1 MRCWSRKPLMCR
13 HQLVYLGE
21 FRMTVYESITD
32 GKVHMAL
39 SRGDL
44 SGDDPVL
51 TRVQAATHVVDVF
64 GFQTSDSW
72 LQIEMA
78 LKKIAEE
85 GRGVF
90 LYMNIAGQD
99 SAEVIRTLKTHL
111 GQKTD
116 NEGLT
121 NAVGDGALREM
132 GTGAQILLDLGVGN
146 MKLMTNNPRKIVG
159 LEGFGLKVVERVPL
173 QVPVSKDNLPFLR
186 ARRLELGHWL
196 NEETIQDDN
205 S

>member
-1 MRCWSRKPLMCR
+1 M
-13 HQLVYLGE
+13 
-21 FRMTVYESITD
+21 
-32 GKVHMAL
+32 
-39 SRGDL
+39 
-44 SGDDPVL
+44 L

-64 GFQTSDSW
+64 GFQTTDSW

-78 LKKIAEE
+78 LKNIADED
-85 GRGVF
+85 RGVF

-99 SAEVIRTLKTHL
+99 SEDVIRTLRTHL
-111 GQKTD
+111 GQQTD
-116 NEGLT
+116 TKGLT

-132 GTGAQILLDLGVGN
+132 GTGAQILLDLGVGS

-159 LEGFGLKVVERVPL
+159 LEGFGLKVIERIPL
-173 QVPVSKDNLPFLR
+173 EVPVSEDNMPFLR

-196 NEETIQDDN
+196 SDAIEK

>member
-1 MRCWSRKPLMCR
+1 
-13 HQLVYLGE
+13 
-21 FRMTVYESITD
+21 
-32 GKVHMAL
+32 
-39 SRGDL
+39 
-44 SGDDPVL
+44 
-51 TRVQAATHVVDVF
+51 
-64 GFQTSDSW
+64 
-72 LQIEMA
+72 
-78 LKKIAEE
+78 
-85 GRGVF
+85 
-90 LYMNIAGQD
+90 MNIAGQD

-111 GQKTD
+111 GQQTD

-196 NEETIQDDN
+196 NEETIRDDN